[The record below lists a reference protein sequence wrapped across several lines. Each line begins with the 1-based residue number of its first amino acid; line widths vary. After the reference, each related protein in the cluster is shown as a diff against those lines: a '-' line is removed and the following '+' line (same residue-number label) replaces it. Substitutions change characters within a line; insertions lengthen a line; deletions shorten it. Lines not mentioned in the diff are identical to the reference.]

1 MRNEKKTER
10 QKQITEAAY
19 SVLAE
24 KGYVGASML
33 SIAKKAKAS
42 NETLYRW
49 YGNKQGLFR
58 DLVAQNAE
66 LVAAQLEKELGKAEH
81 SLKVLEVVG
90 ERLLAMLLSPR
101 AVVLNRAAAA
111 DAEVSGELGQALAE
125 AGRNRVFPLLV
136 QLLERLKADGFL
148 CFDHVV
154 EVAELYV
161 ALLVG
166 DMQIRRVTG
175 VLAEPSTDDIQRR
188 ARRASERLAA
198 IYGPVVRGAS

>member
-1 MRNEKKTER
+1 MRDEKKTAR
-10 QKQITEAAY
+10 QKQIAEAAY
-19 SVLAE
+19 DVLAE
-24 KGYVGASML
+24 KGYAGASML

-66 LVAAQLEKELGKAEH
+66 LVAEQLEEELAKAEH
-81 SLKVLEVVG
+81 SLQVLEVVG

-101 AVVLNRAAAA
+101 AVALNRAAAA

-125 AGRNRVFPLLV
+125 AGRDRVFPLLV
-136 QLLERLKADGFL
+136 RLLEKLKAEDYL
-148 CFDHVV
+148 AFDHVG
-154 EVAELYV
+154 EAAELFV

-175 VLAEPSTDDIQRR
+175 VLAKPSAEDVQRR
-188 ARRASERLAA
+188 SRRAAERFIG
-198 IYGPVVRGAS
+198 IYAGKVR

>member
-1 MRNEKKTER
+1 MRDEKKTAR
-10 QKQITEAAY
+10 QKQIAEAAY
-19 SVLAE
+19 DVLAE
-24 KGYVGASML
+24 KGYAGASML

-66 LVAAQLEKELGKAEH
+66 LVAEQLEEELAKAEH
-81 SLKVLEVVG
+81 SLQVLEVVG
-90 ERLLAMLLSPR
+90 ERLLTMLLSPR
-101 AVVLNRAAAA
+101 AVALNRAAAA

-125 AGRNRVFPLLV
+125 AGRDRVFPLLV
-136 QLLERLKADGFL
+136 QLLEKLKAEDYL
-148 CFDHVV
+148 AFDHVG
-154 EVAELYV
+154 EAAELYV

-175 VLAEPSTDDIQRR
+175 VLAEPSAEDIQRR
-188 ARRASERLAA
+188 SRRAGERFIG
-198 IYGPVVRGAS
+198 IYAGKVR

>member
-1 MRNEKKTER
+1 MRDEKKTAR
-10 QKQITEAAY
+10 QKQIAEAAY
-19 SVLAE
+19 DVLAE
-24 KGYVGASML
+24 KGYAGASML

-66 LVAAQLEKELGKAEH
+66 LVAEQLEEELAKAEH
-81 SLKVLEVVG
+81 SLQVLEVVG

-101 AVVLNRAAAA
+101 AVALNRAAAA

-125 AGRNRVFPLLV
+125 AGRDRVFPLLV
-136 QLLERLKADGFL
+136 QLLEKLKAEDYL
-148 CFDHVV
+148 AFDHVG
-154 EVAELYV
+154 EAAELYV

-175 VLAEPSTDDIQRR
+175 VLAEPSAEDVQRR
-188 ARRASERLAA
+188 SRRAAERFIG
-198 IYGPVVRGAS
+198 IYAGKVR

>member
-1 MRNEKKTER
+1 MRNEKKAER
-10 QKQITEAAY
+10 QKQIAEAAY
-19 SVLAE
+19 EVLAE
-24 KGYVGASML
+24 KGYAGASML

-66 LVAAQLEKELGKAEH
+66 LVAMQLKQELGKAEH
-81 SLKVLEVVG
+81 SLQALEAIG

-101 AVVLNRAAAA
+101 AIALNRAAAA

-125 AGRNRVFPLLV
+125 AGRDHVLPLLV
-136 QLLERLKADGFL
+136 EFLGQLRAEGFL
-148 CFDHVV
+148 AFDHVD
-154 EVAELYV
+154 ETAELYV

-175 VLAEPSTDDIQRR
+175 VLAELPAEEIKAR
-188 ARRASERLAA
+188 AHRASERFAG
-198 IYGPVVRGAS
+198 IYLPDRRS